1 MIQQAINQGLSLTA
15 FLAQQTAAYKRGTE
29 IRALKKQ
36 RQQLEESIPKAK
48 ESMGG
53 NIDDPVMEKLTKQY
67 LDVTDKLLALGEQ
80 GNYQR
85 SEEFLKGHGL
95 DKYYNRE
102 ESVKPETT
110 IPETMK
116 TQSEQIAKWKA
127 IYADD
132 EDKRSV
138 ADASL
143 ARSQAAREET
153 LMRQNPELRFRGG
166 ERVDLS
172 MFNERVRKQIEDQL
186 GGMS

>member
-29 IRALKKQ
+29 IQALKKQ
-36 RQQLEESIPKAK
+36 RKQLEESIPKAK
-48 ESMGG
+48 EDMGG

-67 LDVTDKLLALGEQ
+67 LDVSDKLLVLGEES
-80 GNYQR
+80 NYQ
-85 SEEFLKGHGL
+85 STEQFLTKHGL
-95 DKYYNRE
+95 DKYYKPQE
-102 ESVKPETT
+102 AVEPETA
-110 IPETMK
+110 IPETMQ
-116 TQSEQIAKWKA
+116 TSE
-127 IYADD
+127 D
-132 EDKRSV
+132 DKRSV

-143 ARSQAAREET
+143 ARKQAAREET
-153 LMRQNPELRFRGG
+153 MMRQNPELRFKGG